1 MFFRGFFYNICMKK
15 NRFAILFFSAL
26 CLGFVKPEGFKQE
39 QLKYKT
45 VNTAYT
51 EKWQT
56 VKDKLTKAGIDTSHF
71 EVFIR
76 VFKND
81 AKLEVWARSGT
92 GKQFA
97 LVDSYTICQSSG
109 NLGPKRREGDGQV
122 PEGFYSVSVFQPA
135 SEFYLALGVSYPN
148 KADRINGDK
157 KSPGGDIM
165 IHGNCVTIGCIPMTD
180 DKIKEIYIMA
190 VEARNHGEQNI
201 PIHIFPTH
209 MNNEGMTFLQQ
220 SNPDK
225 TLLDFWKNLKKGY
238 DYFETKKTLPEV
250 SINLTGEY
258 SFR

>member
-1 MFFRGFFYNICMKK
+1 MK
-15 NRFAILFFSAL
+15 LFLFTTLLLSVL
-26 CLGFVKPEGFKQE
+26 CLSFIKNTGFKQE

-45 VNTAYT
+45 VSTAYM
-51 EKWQT
+51 EKWET

-71 EVFIR
+71 EIFIR
-76 VFKND
+76 VLKND
-81 AKLEVWARSGT
+81 GKLEVWARSGT
-92 GKQFA
+92 RKQFA
-97 LVDSYTICQSSG
+97 LVDSYTICKSSG
-109 NLGPKRREGDGQV
+109 TIGPKRREGDGQV

-135 SEFYLALGVSYPN
+135 SEFHLALGVSYPN

-209 MNNEGMTFLQQ
+209 MNDEGMTFLQQ

-225 TLLDFWKNLKKGY
+225 ALIDFWKNLKKGY

-250 SINLTGEY
+250 SITSAGEY